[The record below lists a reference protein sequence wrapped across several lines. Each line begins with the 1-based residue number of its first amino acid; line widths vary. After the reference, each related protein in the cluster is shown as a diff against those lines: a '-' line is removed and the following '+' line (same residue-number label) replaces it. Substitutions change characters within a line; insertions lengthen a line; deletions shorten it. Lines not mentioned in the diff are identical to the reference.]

1 MSKGGGVDV
10 PQPTAQEK
18 SLLDEQLKLLQL
30 QRQQL
35 ESASGQFGALAPL
48 LFQQA
53 GLQPQFGKVP
63 VFGPQQATLQAE
75 IDKLKGITQFIPG
88 APRPGGGPKGEGGA
102 GKPTQVANP
111 AFADAQ
117 KRLKSLEAKLKGLK
131 PTGFKKGDIT
141 GFKQIVDPLKAKR
154 GEIEKSLLDRELA
167 ALQGKLPVDPALQ
180 RSLEESGI
188 NLQDMLRS
196 QLGPGFST
204 STPGIQ
210 ALAEFEK
217 RKNETLDAARRGDIN
232 LAETLGQSRQAGNQ
246 SLIDA
251 FFSRTSGTVAGPQS
265 LAGSFGQAA
274 GNPLAFLQQQR
285 QMQLQAALGN
295 QSSQSAAGAGFGS
308 LVGQLGAAAIPF
320 IF

>member
-18 SLLDEQLKLLQL
+18 ALLDEQLRLLQL
-30 QRQQL
+30 QREQL
-35 ESASGQFGALAPL
+35 EGASGQFEALAPF

-63 VFGPQQATLQAE
+63 VFGPQQAKLQAE
-75 IDKLKGITQFIPG
+75 IDKLSAIPQFIAG
-88 APRPGGGPKGEGGA
+88 APRTGGKEGGSGLA
-102 GKPTQVANP
+102 TKVANP

-141 GFKQIVDPLKAKR
+141 GFKQIVDPLAKKR
-154 GEIEKSLLDRELA
+154 SAIEKSLLDRQLA
-167 ALQGKLPVDPALQ
+167 ALRGELPVDPALH
-180 RSLEESGI
+180 RSLEESGV

-217 RKNETLDAARRGDIN
+217 RKLETLDAARRGDIN
-232 LAETLGQSRQAGNQ
+232 LGETLGQSRQAGNQ

-251 FFSRTSGTVAGPQS
+251 FFGRAGGAVSGPQS
-265 LAGSFGQAA
+265 LAASFGQAA

-285 QMQLQAALGN
+285 QMQLQAMLAN
-295 QSSQSAAGAGFGS
+295 QQSQGAAGQGFGQ
-308 LVGQLGAAAIPF
+308 LIGQLGSAAITGGFPF
-320 IF
+320 G